1 MSLEP
6 LELVA
11 DEEGLSSLRS
21 RLARAPA
28 IAIDVEANGLHAFRP
43 RLCTV
48 QLAWPEAAGLAVAI
62 IDTLAVDVAALAP
75 VLGADGPVKVLHD
88 LTFDARMLADAGAP
102 LARVRDTSVAA
113 RFLGHPATGLAALA
127 LAELGVTLTKRY
139 QQHDWSRRPFSSE
152 HLDYL
157 AGDVLHLLALSE
169 RLDTR
174 AAEKDLHDEIA
185 DECAY
190 RLGNALAPPRDGRPA
205 WVRVKGASALGDL
218 ERAVLRR
225 LVDTRDALA
234 ERADVP
240 AFKLIGGEAL
250 LELARARP
258 TTMSALSQ
266 VRGASTGAARRHA
279 RAWLAAIER
288 GLADGQVPVEDAIHF
303 EKPRVDRAALAEQR
317 AREARLFAWRRREA
331 LARGIDEQA
340 VLPGHCAQALV
351 ALSLRCDADDPAIDE
366 ALHEIAG
373 MGARRLSRYGVAL
386 AAFARGQIPA
396 AAAMNVD
403 AAPEPTALSI
413 G

>member
-1 MSLEP
+1 MSLQP
-6 LELVA
+6 LELVTDA
-11 DEEGLSSLRS
+11 EGLSSLRD

-28 IAIDVEANGLHAFRP
+28 IAVDVEANGLHAFRP

-48 QLAWPEAAGLAVAI
+48 QLAWPEDAGLAVAI

-75 VLGADGPVKVLHD
+75 VLGPDGPVKVVHD

-102 LARVRDTSVAA
+102 LARVHDTSIAA
-113 RFLGHPATGLAALA
+113 RFLGYPATGLAALA

-169 RLDTR
+169 RLDART
-174 AAEKDLHDEIA
+174 AEKDLHDEIA

-190 RLGNALAPPRDGRPA
+190 RLENALAPPRDGRPA
-205 WVRVKGASALGDL
+205 WVRVKGASALDGL

-225 LVDTRDALA
+225 LVEARDALA
-234 ERADVP
+234 ERADWP

-279 RAWLAAIER
+279 REWIAAIER
-288 GLADGQVPVEDAIHF
+288 GLADSQVPADEAVHF

-317 AREARLFAWRRREA
+317 AREARLSAWRRREA
-331 LARGIDEQA
+331 LTRGIDEQA

-351 ALSLRCDADDPAIDE
+351 ALSLRHDAADPAIDD
-366 ALHEIAG
+366 ALHDIPG
-373 MGARRLSRYGVAL
+373 LGARRLRRYGEAL
-386 AAFARGQIPA
+386 AALARGQIPA
-396 AAAMNVD
+396 AATTEVD
-403 AAPEPTALSI
+403 ATSEPRALAV